1 VPDNVQAVIASR
13 LAGLSPSQQ
22 SLLQTASVIGR
33 EFTLHMVVEVHP
45 ASEMLGN
52 MANDIKE
59 MVRKRLVERVVG
71 NSGGEDGSEL
81 QFSHKF
87 VQESIYLS
95 CLVST
100 RKQVHKMIAK
110 HLEIDKSDQL
120 SNFYGIIAH
129 HYLQAGEARSACLY
143 LQLSSE
149 VNEKLEMP
157 SAVVDALKKWQEFK
171 AKLKLAPLSPAING
185 RFETSS
191 VEEGIVYVTLAR
203 ALNKMLKFKESF
215 DCCLLAMDR
224 LGRRFPRTTGAKV
237 RLVLKG
243 LAKLQYKAVT
253 GGEFSYNASPTPRV
267 DAYCEAL
274 CLAGNLT
281 FKKLNDTLSFLCAD
295 MLLSTDHLPVRAR
308 LDVCFG
314 LVLVAPAI
322 GLWSIFDLAVKE
334 TNR

>member
-1 VPDNVQAVIASR
+1 
-13 LAGLSPSQQ
+13 
-22 SLLQTASVIGR
+22 
-33 EFTLHMVVEVHP
+33 MVVEVHP

-52 MANDIKE
+52 MANDMKE

-71 NSGGEDGSEL
+71 NSGGEDSSGL

-87 VQESIYLS
+87 VQESIYQS

-129 HYLQAGEARSACLY
+129 HYLQADEARSACLY

-157 SAVVDALKKWQEFK
+157 SAVVDALKKWEAMK
-171 AKLKLAPLSPAING
+171 LKLKLAPTGPAING
-185 RFETSS
+185 RFETSRA
-191 VEEGIVYVTLAR
+191 EEGIVYVTLAR

-215 DCCLLAMDR
+215 DCCLLARDR
-224 LGRRFPRTTGAKV
+224 LGRKFPRTTGAKV
-237 RLVLKG
+237 RLLVKG
-243 LAKLQYKAVT
+243 LAKMQYKAVT
-253 GGEFSYNASPTPRV
+253 GGEFTYDANPTVRAN
-267 DAYCEAL
+267 AYCEVGAL
-274 CLAGNLT
+274 LAEIA
-281 FKKLNDTLSFLCAD
+281 FRRLNDTLSFLCAI
-295 MLLSTDHLPVRAR
+295 LLLATEYAPVRAR
-308 LDVCFG
+308 LEACRG
-314 LVLVAPAI
+314 LVSVAPVI
-322 GLWSIFDLAVKE
+322 GLWGVYDLVVRE